1 MCLIQYVR
9 SELVF
14 CCFFCV
20 QLSSNVVRMNLDAW
34 RSWYPWLIFA
44 ISSFVCVHIQRGN
57 IPRDC
62 SKAVSRNACTCVKDW
77 RVCNSLCFQFSLV
90 VSSRV
95 FLFKH
100 LLDGKATVTIG
111 SSNLRQSLDNFGCCS
126 CILCAAEKSID
137 LLLPVVIDTS
147 VAFVLLSFSFWS
159 ETCLLFYFTCTSWI
173 CECSELISG
182 KWEKHAGQTYSS
194 MMDWIWP

>member
-20 QLSSNVVRMNLDAW
+20 QLPSNVVRMNLDAW
-34 RSWYPWLIFA
+34 RSWYTWLIFA

-90 VSSRV
+90 ISSRV

-126 CILCAAEKSID
+126 CILCVAEKSID

-147 VAFVLLSFSFWS
+147 VAFVLLSFHFDRKHVY
-159 ETCLLFYFTCTSWI
+159 YFTSHVPPGYVNAVNWSR
-173 CECSELISG
+173 E
-182 KWEKHAGQTYSS
+182 WEKHAGQTYSS